1 MNRIIDISGVGM
13 VREGKQIL
21 KDINLSVNTGDFIA
35 ITGPNGGGKTT
46 LLRIILRLL
55 KPTDGNVRYFTDGT
69 EVKRLSIGY
78 LPQKNSIDSHFPITV
93 RQVISSGLLG
103 VSGIDKNMCETLTES
118 TLQDVRLLEK
128 ADSPIGALRGGQLQR
143 TLLGRALIAPHDVLV
158 FDEPLSYLDRDFENR
173 MYELIAARAPYTTI
187 ILVSHEM
194 TRFAQMAN
202 RHLIIDRTLTEC
214 HSSSHRIYCDCCDK

>member
-78 LPQKNSIDSHFPITV
+78 LPQKTA
-93 RQVISSGLLG
+93 
-103 VSGIDKNMCETLTES
+103 S
-118 TLQDVRLLEK
+118 TLIFQSRYVRLY
-128 ADSPIGALRGGQLQR
+128 LQ
-143 TLLGRALIAPHDVLV
+143 GCSEYP
-158 FDEPLSYLDRDFENR
+158 
-173 MYELIAARAPYTTI
+173 ELTKTCAR
-187 ILVSHEM
+187 L
-194 TRFAQMAN
+194 
-202 RHLIIDRTLTEC
+202 
-214 HSSSHRIYCDCCDK
+214 

>member
-69 EVKRLSIGY
+69 EVKRLSIGFQSRY
-78 LPQKNSIDSHFPITV
+78 
-93 RQVISSGLLG
+93 
-103 VSGIDKNMCETLTES
+103 
-118 TLQDVRLLEK
+118 VRLY
-128 ADSPIGALRGGQLQR
+128 LQ
-143 TLLGRALIAPHDVLV
+143 GCSEYP
-158 FDEPLSYLDRDFENR
+158 
-173 MYELIAARAPYTTI
+173 ELTKTCAR
-187 ILVSHEM
+187 L
-194 TRFAQMAN
+194 
-202 RHLIIDRTLTEC
+202 
-214 HSSSHRIYCDCCDK
+214 